1 MQIQKLRLALLF
13 IFVLLGGCRSN
24 IPDNSPTPFSHTST
38 ATITITS
45 TPSPKPTIT
54 EIPTITLPKEI
65 HEWEPENVLI
75 YYAFSDVKDL
85 PPPIRFK
92 FILYADG
99 QIFIFRE
106 DYKSFIGETNNYTQ
120 ILTKQL
126 DNQEVCALLNTIYA
140 TGFFDYDE
148 STYKFS
154 ENNQE
159 GSVTEYIKVN
169 SWQSKSVEL
178 YGLGNAIE
186 DSAKFSVDESIVNTY
201 KIINNYAIAGFKIYQ
216 PEKLAIWVVPLPDWH
231 GKTYEWAIQSPSLA
245 EIAQPEESELLYIY
259 SNPGKSTILEGDA
272 AKVIYNTFE
281 QSVVDWGL
289 PFSENGVNYLVL
301 AVPLL
306 PYQSAP
312 PEGEFYAPIPS
323 PEFSKPEFSMTCNAS
338 DGIIEIPNQ

>member
-1 MQIQKLRLALLF
+1 MQIQKLRLTLLLV
-13 IFVLLGGCRSN
+13 FVLLGGCRNN
-24 IPDNSPTPFSHTST
+24 ISDNSSTPST
-38 ATITITS
+38 YASSATITVTS
-45 TPSPKPTIT
+45 TPSPKPTT
-54 EIPTITLPKEI
+54 AELPTITLPQEI

-99 QIFIFRE
+99 QVFIFRE
-106 DYKSFIGETNNYTQ
+106 DYKSFIGETDNYTQ

-126 DNQEVCALLNTIYA
+126 DNQEVCALLNTIYI

-148 STYKFS
+148 SNYKFS

-159 GSVTEYIKVN
+159 GSVTEYIQVN
-169 SWQSKSVEL
+169 SWESKSVEL

-186 DSAKFSVDESIVNTY
+186 DAARFSVDESMVNTY
-201 KIINNYAIAGFKIYQ
+201 KTINNYSIDGFEIYQ
-216 PEKLAIWVVPLPDWH
+216 PEKLAIWAVPLPDWH
-231 GKTYEWAIQSPSLA
+231 GKTYEWALQSPSLA
-245 EIAQPEESELLYIY
+245 DIAQPDKNELLYIY

-272 AKVIYNTFE
+272 AKVIYNAFD

-301 AVPLL
+301 AIPLL

-312 PEGEFYAPIPS
+312 PEGEFCAPIPS
-323 PEFSKPEFSMTCNAS
+323 PEFPKPEFSLTCNAS
-338 DGIIEIPNQ
+338 DGIIEKSNQ